1 MNTLHKTAGFIPGR
15 LDRITEHL
23 QRNYIEPKK
32 IAGCQ
37 VLVARGGDVA
47 FRRSL
52 GLADRERGKA
62 MADDTIFR
70 IYSMTKPITSV
81 ALMML
86 YEQGRFQLNDPV
98 HRVLPDWRNQRV
110 WISGEGNQM
119 VTAPPRRPVTFR
131 DLLCHTGGITYGNAL
146 VSLGS
151 QASGHPVDDVY
162 EKLRVRRERDET
174 LREFAVKL
182 GRVPLRYEPG
192 ERWMYSFSTDVC
204 GALVELLSGKR
215 FDQFLK
221 ENIFEPLGMHDTGF
235 HVPAD
240 KLARLAA
247 LYRRGADKR
256 LELVEDP
263 QNSSYGHEPKFFSG
277 GGGLASTLS
286 DYHRFCE
293 MLRRGGE
300 LDGARI
306 LGPRTIQLM
315 HMNHLRDGLDLS
327 KMAIGA
333 FSETAN
339 DGVGFGLGFASTL
352 GEVASGGL
360 SSGDYYWGG
369 AASTIFW
376 VDPSTDLVVIF
387 LTQLLPSNTF
397 DFRGQLKNIVYSAL
411 AD

>member
-1 MNTLHKTAGFIPGR
+1 MNTVHKTAGFIAGR

-52 GLADRERGKA
+52 GMADRERGKA

-110 WISGEGNQM
+110 WVSGEGNQM

-146 VSLGS
+146 VALGS
-151 QASGHPVDDVY
+151 QASRHPVDDVY

-221 ENIFEPLGMHDTGF
+221 ENIFDPLGMQDTAF

-240 KLARLAA
+240 KLARFAA

-256 LELVEDP
+256 LELAEDP
-263 QNSSYGHEPKFFSG
+263 QNSPYGHEPKFFSG
-277 GGGLASTLS
+277 GGGLASTLA

-306 LGPRTIQLM
+306 LGPRTIELM

-327 KMAIGA
+327 KLAIGA

-360 SSGDYYWGG
+360 SAGEYYWGG

-376 VDPSTDLVVIF
+376 IDPKADLVVIF

>member
-1 MNTLHKTAGFIPGR
+1 MTTAHKTAGFIAGR

-47 FRRSL
+47 FRGSF
-52 GLADRERGKA
+52 GLADRERGKP
-62 MADDTIFR
+62 MVDDTIFR
-70 IYSMTKPITSV
+70 IFSMTKPITSV

-98 HRVLPDWRNQRV
+98 HRVLPDWRDQRV
-110 WISGEGNQM
+110 WVSGQGSDM
-119 VTAPPRRPVTFR
+119 ITVPPRRAVTFR
-131 DLLCHTGGITYGNAL
+131 DVLCHTGGITYGNAL
-146 VSLGS
+146 VALGS
-151 QASGHPVDDVY
+151 AASGHPVDDVY

-174 LREFAVKL
+174 LREFVAKL

-221 ENIFEPLGMHDTGF
+221 DNIFDPVGMKDTAF
-235 HVPAD
+235 HVPTD
-240 KLARLAA
+240 KLARFAA
-247 LYRRGADKR
+247 LYQRGADKQ

-263 QNSSYGHEPKFFSG
+263 QSSPYRHEPKFFSG
-277 GGGLASTLS
+277 GSGLASTLA

-306 LGPRTIQLM
+306 LGPRTIALM

-327 KMAIGA
+327 KLAIGA
-333 FSETAN
+333 FSETTN

-352 GEVASGGL
+352 GEVATGGL

-376 VDPSTDLVVIF
+376 IDPKADLVVIF